1 MNGNLE
7 EEKIKSAIEEF
18 ESKVGGE
25 ESEKEDINLNIL
37 DLVKV
42 CSEFILNFEF
52 LLGVGEFFII
62 AIIIILVI
70 ILNVEAFL
78 DEFLSSKFN
87 GFFFMGM
94 IVDFMLKVESSF
106 DMVNFR
112 KRFSFIFFY
121 TLFFFLIIE
130 RGS

>member
-52 LLGVGEFFII
+52 LLGGGEFFII

-70 ILNVEAFL
+70 ILNVEVFL

-121 TLFFFLIIE
+121 TLFFFFDNRE
-130 RGS
+130 G